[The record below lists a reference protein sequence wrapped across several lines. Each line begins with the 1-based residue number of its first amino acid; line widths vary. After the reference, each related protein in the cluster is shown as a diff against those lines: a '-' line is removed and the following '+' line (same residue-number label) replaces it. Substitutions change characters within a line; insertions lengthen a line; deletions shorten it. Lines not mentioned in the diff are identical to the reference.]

1 MPYLF
6 SGMDTKADY
15 DLSLDYTQTPP
26 PPALTGTDASWLAAL
41 LQGAGLR

>member
-6 SGMDTKADY
+6 PGMNTESDY
-15 DLSLDYTQTPP
+15 DLSLDYTQAPP
-26 PPALTGTDASWLAAL
+26 PPPLTEADASWLAAL